1 MAARKGTPLLEW
13 FAAATGALVT
23 LALLGFIAWKAVT
36 ATPADPATVT
46 LRAGAVHATPG
57 GYVVEVTA
65 HNPTDSTAA
74 AVRIEGRLGA
84 GDETSEA
91 TIDYVPGRSE
101 RKAALLFSQDPRRH
115 GLSLRATGYEKP

>member
-1 MAARKGTPLLEW
+1 MAARKGTPILEW
-13 FAAATGALVT
+13 FAAGLGALVT

-36 ATPADPATVT
+36 ATPAAPATVV
-46 LRAGAVHATPG
+46 LRAESVRGTAG
-57 GYVVEVTA
+57 GYLVEVTA

-74 AVRIEGRLGA
+74 AVRIEGRLG
-84 GDETSEA
+84 GGETSEA

-101 RKAALLFSQDPRRH
+101 RKAALLFTEDPRRH

>member
-1 MAARKGTPLLEW
+1 MAAREGTPLLEW
-13 FAAATGALVT
+13 IAAAIGALVT

-36 ATPADPATVT
+36 ATPADPATVV
-46 LRAGAVHATPG
+46 LRPGAVHATAG

-74 AVRIEGRLGA
+74 AVRIEGRLG
-84 GDETSEA
+84 GGETSEA

-101 RKAALLFSQDPRRH
+101 REAALLFTKDPRSH